1 MSSRKFNDLPIKAI
15 IRQMLENA
23 GLEKKFD
30 ELEVI
35 EAYHQV
41 MGQLISNRT
50 REVKMR
56 GKTLILKM
64 DSGVLKE
71 ELSHSKSKI
80 MDLINEKMGAV
91 AIEQVEVW

>member
-1 MSSRKFNDLPIKAI
+1 MGSRKFNDLPIKAI
-15 IRQMLENA
+15 IQQMLENA
-23 GLEKKFD
+23 GLDKKYN

-35 EAYHQV
+35 QCYHKV

-50 REVKMR
+50 REVKLR
-56 GKTLILKM
+56 DKTLILKM

-80 MDLINEKMGAV
+80 IALINEHMGSNV
-91 AIEQVEVW
+91 VEQVEVW